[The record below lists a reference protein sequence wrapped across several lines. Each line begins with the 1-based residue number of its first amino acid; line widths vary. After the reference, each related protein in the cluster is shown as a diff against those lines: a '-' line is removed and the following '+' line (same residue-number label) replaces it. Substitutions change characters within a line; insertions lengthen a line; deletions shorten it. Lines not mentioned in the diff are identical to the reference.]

1 MRTFEYICFEIASSS
16 KQPLCCFA
24 KPEIKSD
31 FKSCVLTVILKK
43 CQLQFSHNNTVSSLI
58 NCLG

>member
-31 FKSCVLTVILKK
+31 FKSCVFTVILK
-43 CQLQFSHNNTVSSLI
+43 NVNYSLVI
-58 NCLG
+58 IIRFRH